1 MMTEERTPRTDAIA
15 LRLVGKSGL
24 FCDPESLEQYN
35 DLVVVAR
42 QLERELAEALE
53 ERDAAFAMSRC
64 ECGTDEACANLARLH
79 AELAEA
85 RKALINACDAARN
98 FPANTCPASRHVQQ
112 MAEELLS
119 GGYPMLAEEPG
130 HCAESMLATVRAL
143 WEARKDAER
152 LNELQRRYIGADFM
166 YGEDERTVLLI
177 DWSGRSVTKDLR
189 VAIDAAITDKTR
201 NIVQNG

>member
-85 RKALINACDAARN
+85 RKALANACDNTRD

-112 MAEELLS
+112 MAEGLLS
-119 GGYPMLAEEPG
+119 GGYPMLSEEPA
-130 HCAESMLATVRAL
+130 HCAESMLATVKAL
-143 WEARKDAER
+143 WEARREVHVLSVKLANANRKSAGLIGGGYENGYRDA
-152 LNELQRRYIGADFM
+152 LNDAIRNGQQWA
-166 YGEDERTVLLI
+166 EDWFNEST
-177 DWSGRSVTKDLR
+177 SSPPAQG
-189 VAIDAAITDKTR
+189 
-201 NIVQNG
+201 